1 MFPRLKDNISVLG
14 SEKFTSTNTFG
25 RFELP
30 QEEIA
35 AFTNTIVF
43 LPEGTRDSLNAMSEF
58 AKAISK
64 VNKNLHLILR
74 PHPRTLESDLSVIGE
89 IQRFEN
95 IEVSKRDLYSDFKR
109 SKFCVYR
116 GSATAIQGMLF
127 GLIPIYFKHDGK
139 FNIDPLSISN
149 SYYPAVSSPQE
160 FLSALDLINLRSGSL
175 LWQDKDQYYN
185 FAKNYF
191 TEIKFLP
198 HSF

>member
-1 MFPRLKDNISVLG
+1 
-14 SEKFTSTNTFG
+14 
-25 RFELP
+25 
-30 QEEIA
+30 
-35 AFTNTIVF
+35 
-43 LPEGTRDSLNAMSEF
+43 
-58 AKAISK
+58 
-64 VNKNLHLILR
+64 
-74 PHPRTLESDLSVIGE
+74 
-89 IQRFEN
+89 
-95 IEVSKRDLYSDFKR
+95 
-109 SKFCVYR
+109 
-116 GSATAIQGMLF
+116 MLF